1 MNQIFR
7 PTSIIVATVVLTI
20 FLFFPVIWMAKQEY
34 QQFDHLIQHELPFNI
49 VTEKIIYLDEAL
61 TMSASM
67 YANTGD
73 SAWKTRYE
81 LFNSKFDL
89 ELNNFKRLA
98 YHRLIT
104 ERAKTIDAANQKL
117 TKIEKQSFILVEQGK
132 NAEAQALLFSVEYGT
147 EKIKLGASIE
157 TSQYYI
163 SKELQDAI
171 TSYSQEMVCSIL
183 FSIVSLILLIPLWV
197 IVLRLL
203 KNYLKARTIAQSALI
218 KANQELELRVEQR
231 TQELSHKHIQLKQT
245 VKELQQTQ
253 TQLIH
258 TEKMSS
264 LGQMVAGI
272 AHEINN
278 PLNFISGNLKYTQTF
293 IQDLFNLIDIYQQH
307 YSTPPEVIQTVIEDM
322 DLDFASQDF
331 TQMLSSM
338 TQGVNRIQG
347 IVKSLRTFS
356 RLDEA
361 ELKEV
366 DIHESIDS
374 TLLMLQYRLQSTHK
388 QCEICLIKEYAP
400 LPLIECYSSELNQV
414 FFNIFNNA
422 IDALENRR
430 LQCIFEQD
438 NAKVSNLCIR
448 TEAINESW
456 IAIHI
461 IDNGTGIDE
470 SVKNKI
476 FDPFFTTKIVGQG
489 TGLGLSTSYQTVV
502 KRHFGKL
509 YCNSKI
515 GQGAE
520 MVIEIPVTQKSAIKA
535 VL

>member
-1 MNQIFR
+1 
-7 PTSIIVATVVLTI
+7 
-20 FLFFPVIWMAKQEY
+20 MARQEY
-34 QQFDHLIQHELPFNI
+34 QQFNHLIQHEVPINTI
-49 VTEKIIYLDEAL
+49 TEKIIYLDEVL
-61 TMSASM
+61 TMSANM
-67 YANTGD
+67 YTNT
-73 SAWKTRYE
+73 SNVNWKTRHD
-81 LFNSKFDL
+81 LFSEKLDL
-89 ELNNFKRLA
+89 EINKFRKLA
-98 YHRLIT
+98 SHHFVT
-104 ERAKTIDAANQKL
+104 ERVKTIDAANQKL
-117 TKIEKQSFILVEQGK
+117 TKIEEQSFILVEQGK
-132 NAEAQALLFSVEYGT
+132 NAEAQALLSSVEYGT

-157 TSQYYI
+157 TSQHYI
-163 SKELQDAI
+163 FKELQDAI
-171 TSYSQEMVCSIL
+171 TSYRQKMFFSI
-183 FSIVSLILLIPLWV
+183 FFAIVSLILLIPLWI

-203 KNYLKARTIAQSALI
+203 KKYLKAKNNAQSALT

-231 TQELSHKHIQLKQT
+231 TQELSHKNIQLKQI

-258 TEKMSS
+258 AEKMSS

-293 IQDLFNLIDIYQQH
+293 IQDLFKLIDIYQQH
-307 YSTPPEVIQTVIEDM
+307 YLTPPKEIQIAIEDM

-388 QCEICLIKEYAP
+388 QCKICLIKEYAA

-414 FFNIFNNA
+414 FLNILSNA
-422 IDALENRR
+422 IDALEERR
-430 LQCIFEQD
+430 LQCMVEQK
-438 NAKVSNLCIR
+438 NTHISNLCIR
-448 TEAINESW
+448 TEIISKSW

-470 SVKNKI
+470 SIKHKI
-476 FDPFFTTKIVGQG
+476 FDPFFTTKTVGQG
-489 TGLGLSTSYQTVV
+489 TGLGLSVSYQIVV
-502 KRHFGKL
+502 NRHSGKL
-509 YCNSKI
+509 YCNSTI
-515 GQGAE
+515 GQGTE
-520 MVIEIPVTQKSAIKA
+520 IVIEIPVTQKSAMKA
-535 VL
+535 IL